1 MKHWVGIW
9 IGCMCWIAIT
19 TARAQESKII
29 QIREAGGSTQ
39 NQERFPGANILF
51 KSAEKR
57 VKLFHEGALIESD
70 QAYFYAKDNYFRA
83 IGNVVFTQG
92 DSLRMTCETMEYDGK
107 TRMAY
112 ADGDVFLKR
121 PDMTLKTEKLNL
133 NRIKQEAYYTT
144 QGVIQDSASTL
155 TSNRGT
161 YFMDQKKY
169 RFVSDVTIL
178 NPEYKV
184 ESEQLDYFTELNQ
197 AYLYGKSKIKG
208 EAYTILCERGF
219 YDMEREKGIFKKNA
233 TLFYDNKII
242 KGDSL
247 YFESQRDYAAAT
259 NNVKIIDSINN
270 SVITG
275 HYGEI
280 FKAKDSAIITRKALA
295 INIVDQDSL
304 FIHADTLVA
313 TGPENKRILR
323 AYYDVRILKSDLRGH
338 SDSLYLDESTGL
350 TKLLSRPLTKQQEQI
365 FTEVD
370 HNKNNP
376 VLWFDKSQMSGD
388 EILLLSDTQTKK
400 LDSLKILGRVFII
413 EKDTLSETGYQQIK
427 GGVLDGS
434 FKEGK
439 LDNVLI
445 TKNTEMVYYLYNDE
459 DLQLIGID
467 KTTCSALR
475 MQFEEG
481 QIETITFLVS
491 PSGDV
496 FPEDELPLN
505 ERTLKGFIWRI
516 NERPETVEDL
526 FSDEDNESVKDIKE
540 FTLPDDL
547 PKKESSSPKQPP
559 KKEISI

>member
-83 IGNVVFTQG
+83 IGNVVFNQG

-107 TRMAY
+107 TKMAY

-144 QGVIQDSASTL
+144 PGVIKDSASTL